1 MQALRSLWI
10 RFHRWT
16 ALCLGWV
23 LVLSGVTGSLLVV
36 ARPLDR
42 WLHPAYFVAAT
53 PVADAAAMNPDRPG
67 EAPGPNLQ
75 PGADGPASQDAAS
88 SRDARLHA
96 AARPAVSLEALRQR
110 LAAEFGPRASFTF
123 APPREAGDTMQVLV
137 RSAWRGTLYL
147 DPATGAEQ
155 GRRGENEGLVALLYG
170 LHSALW
176 MEQTGKAV
184 LACAA
189 LSYLVLLA
197 TGAILWWPRRWPPSF
212 GVAFGKGWT
221 RALFDVHRT
230 GGVVLGL
237 ALALCIATGA
247 YLAWRPIGGWI
258 TWLSG
263 APRIV
268 APALPAAS
276 GPTAGSAGAVSL
288 DQLAARAQAVFPDG
302 AIGYFLYTPR
312 LDRPLAVR
320 MRLPDD
326 PHPNGRSTVWLDPRS
341 GAVLGIHRWNE
352 LDPGTRVNSYIY
364 PLHTGDLGGVAWQAG
379 VAVLGLALAA
389 LGGSGIWLWW
399 RRRTA
404 RRRTSR
410 MARMGDSS

>member
-1 MQALRSLWI
+1 MQALRRLWMQC
-10 RFHRWT
+10 HRWT

-23 LVLSGVTGSLLVV
+23 LVLSGFTGSLLVV

-42 WLHPAYFVAAT
+42 WLHPAYFVVAA
-53 PVADAAAMNPDRPG
+53 
-67 EAPGPNLQ
+67 
-75 PGADGPASQDAAS
+75 PGADS
-88 SRDARLHA
+88 A
-96 AARPAVSLEALRQR
+96 AAKMGESERGGGLAMGQASEASALSGHRAPAPPGPPLVSLESLRQR
-110 LAAEFGPRASFTF
+110 LAGEFGPRASFTF
-123 APPREAGDTMQVLV
+123 APPREAGETMQVLV
-137 RSAWRGTLYL
+137 RGAWRGTLYL
-147 DPATGAEQ
+147 DPATGLEQ
-155 GRRGENEGLVALLYG
+155 GRRGENEGVVALLYG

-176 MEQTGKAV
+176 MQQTGKAV

-189 LSYLVLLA
+189 LSYLVLLI
-197 TGAILWWPRRWPPSF
+197 TGAVLWWPREWPRKWPPSLRI
-212 GVAFGKGWT
+212 AFNKGWT

-263 APRIV
+263 EPRTV

-276 GPTAGSAGAVSL
+276 ARTSPATGMVSL
-288 DQLAARAQAVFPDG
+288 DELAARAKAAFPEG
-302 AIGYFLYTPR
+302 TIGYFLYTPR

-326 PHPNGRSTVWLDPRS
+326 PHPNGRSTVWLDPAS
-341 GAVLGIHRWNE
+341 GAVLATHRWNE

-364 PLHTGDLGGVAWQAG
+364 PLHTGELGGVAWQGG
-379 VAVLGLALAA
+379 VAILGFALAA
-389 LGGSGIWLWW
+389 LGSSGIWLWW

-404 RRRTSR
+404 RRRA
-410 MARMGDSS
+410 ARAVVRR

>member
-1 MQALRSLWI
+1 MQALRRLWLHC
-10 RFHRWT
+10 HRWT

-23 LVLSGVTGSLLVV
+23 LILSGVTGSLLVV

-42 WLHPAYFVAAT
+42 WLHPAYFVVAT
-53 PVADAAAMNPDRPG
+53 PAV
-67 EAPGPNLQ
+67 
-75 PGADGPASQDAAS
+75 DAAS
-88 SRDARLHA
+88 LRDPLLHPA
-96 AARPAVSLEALRQR
+96 ALSPVSLDALRDR
-110 LAAEFGPRASFTF
+110 LAGEFGPRASFTF
-123 APPREAGDTMQVLV
+123 APPRAPGDTMQVLV

-147 DPATGAEQ
+147 DPTTGAEQ
-155 GRRGENEGLVALLYG
+155 GRRGENEGIVALLYG
-170 LHSALW
+170 LHGALW
-176 MEQTGKAV
+176 MDQTGKAV

-189 LSYLVLLA
+189 LSYLLLLM
-197 TGAILWWPRRWPPSF
+197 TGAMLWWPRTWPPSF
-212 GVAFGKGWT
+212 GVTFRKGWT

-263 APRIV
+263 EPRTV
-268 APALPAAS
+268 APGLPAVS
-276 GPTAGSAGAVSL
+276 GATPGSAGAVSL
-288 DQLAARAQAVFPDG
+288 DQLAARARAVFPEG
-302 AIGYFLYTPR
+302 TIGYFLYTPR

-341 GAVLGIHRWNE
+341 GAVLGAHRWNE

-364 PLHTGDLGGVAWQAG
+364 PLHTGELGGVAWQGG
-379 VAVLGLALAA
+379 VAILGLALAG

-404 RRRTSR
+404 RRRTTR
-410 MARMGDSS
+410 MARMASMPK

>member
-1 MQALRSLWI
+1 MQALRTLWI
-10 RFHRWT
+10 RCHRWT

-23 LVLSGVTGSLLVV
+23 LVMSGVTGSLLVV

-42 WLHPAYFVAAT
+42 WLHPAYFVAVT
-53 PVADAAAMNPDRPG
+53 PAGEADARSP
-67 EAPGPNLQ
+67 
-75 PGADGPASQDAAS
+75 
-88 SRDARLHA
+88 
-96 AARPAVSLEALRQR
+96 VSLEALRQR
-110 LAAEFGPRASFTF
+110 LAGEFGARASFTF
-123 APPREAGDTMQVLV
+123 APPREPGDTLQVLV
-137 RSAWRGTLYL
+137 RAAWRGTLYL

-155 GRRGENEGLVALLYG
+155 GRRGANEGVVALLYG

-176 MEQTGKAV
+176 MDQTGKAV

-189 LSYLVLLA
+189 LSYLVLLM
-197 TGAILWWPRRWPPSF
+197 TGAILWWPRKWPPSL

-263 APRIV
+263 EPRTA

-276 GPTAGSAGAVSL
+276 GAAQASAAAASL
-288 DQLAARAQAVFPDG
+288 DELAARAQAALPEG
-302 AIGYFLYTPR
+302 AIGYFLYSPR

-320 MRLPDD
+320 MRVPDD

-341 GAVLGIHRWNE
+341 GAVLAIHRWNE

-364 PLHTGDLGGVAWQAG
+364 PLHTGELGGVAWQAA
-379 VAVLGLALAA
+379 VAMLGLTLAA

-399 RRRTA
+399 RRRMA
-404 RRRTSR
+404 RRRTGR
-410 MARMGDSS
+410 MARMGNMGRMAE